1 VLKNQPSAF
10 TRMAMLKLPL
20 IFALGAVAG
29 GSVASSRSHAAGAP
43 PVTNAA
49 AVAITSSGILAPVP
63 GADATRPIMD
73 VRGLLAALHGL
84 PGVVC
89 GLAAEA
95 ASGWGGGSWMNAPA
109 PPLGPD
115 ASARAMR
122 FPRARLTPAE
132 IRLVLDSIA
141 SSDPCVREL
150 SVRLVGRLDRAIV
163 EAPLRDRLAASNAV
177 ATREAAALAL
187 GLVEAKGSIDAL
199 QRLLNEE
206 SDGLRAN
213 AVWALGRLDDKQVAP
228 AVRRSL
234 RDEADLVRDAAA
246 SALRMLEDGDA
257 VDELLR
263 VLRTDRVARVRRTAA
278 WALGNLEQKRA
289 GDGLVAALGSEQD
302 DDVRETIVWA
312 LGNIEASNA
321 APALTGVLRKDRH
334 GDVREMAAW
343 ALGELE
349 AATAVDALGE
359 AAGGDAEP
367 SVRATAAWALGQLEL
382 RQAPAGLIRA
392 VTDKDAE
399 VRTRAA
405 WALSEIHDPQAI
417 NALRSALK
425 GESAPTARKAQI
437 RALVLSGEKSE
448 AFFKEL
454 LTSDDPE
461 VREAAVGGMAGRRIH
476 PWPWPMPRPRPF
488 PE

>member
-1 VLKNQPSAF
+1 MLKNQPSAF
-10 TRMAMLKLPL
+10 TRLAMLKLPV
-20 IFALGAVAG
+20 IFALGAATG
-29 GSVASSRSHAAGAP
+29 GGIAATRGHAASMAATV
-43 PVTNAA
+43 PV
-49 AVAITSSGILAPVP
+49 VDAITAPSIVAPVP
-63 GADATRPIMD
+63 GATSSRPIMD
-73 VRGLLAALHGL
+73 VRGLLSALHGL

-95 ASGWGGGSWMNAPA
+95 ASGWGGDSWMNAPA

-115 ASARAMR
+115 VSARVR
-122 FPRARLTPAE
+122 HFPRARLTPSD
-132 IRLVLDSIA
+132 IRMVLDSVA

-150 SVRLVGRLDRAIV
+150 SVRLVGRLDAPLV
-163 EAPLRDRLAASNAV
+163 EASLLQRLAATQAV
-177 ATREAAALAL
+177 ATREASALAL
-187 GLVEAKGSIDAL
+187 GLVESKQAMAAL
-199 QRLLNEE
+199 QGLLGEE

-213 AVWALGRLDDKQVAP
+213 AVWSLGRLDDTRVAP
-228 AVRRSL
+228 AVRRAL
-234 RDEADLVRDAAA
+234 RDDAALVRDAAA
-246 SALRMLEDGDA
+246 SALGMLEDQDA

-263 VLRTDRVARVRRTAA
+263 VVRTDKVARVRRTAA
-278 WALGNLEQKRA
+278 WALGNLEEKRA
-289 GDGLVAALGSEQD
+289 GAGLVASLRAETD
-302 DDVRETIVWA
+302 EEVRETIVWA
-312 LGNIEASNA
+312 LGNIEATDA
-321 APALTGVLRKDRH
+321 APALADVLRRDAN

-349 AATAVDALGE
+349 VASAAGALGE

-367 SVRATAAWALGQLEL
+367 SVRATAAWALGQFEL
-382 RQAPAGLIRA
+382 RQAPPGLIKA
-392 VTDKDAE
+392 VTDRDPD

-405 WALSEIHDPQAI
+405 WALAEMHDPQAI
-417 NALRSALK
+417 TALRAALK
-425 GESAPTARKAQI
+425 GESAPDARKAQV

-461 VREAAVGGMAGRRIH
+461 VRAAAVGGMAGQRMH

>member
-1 VLKNQPSAF
+1 MF
-10 TRMAMLKLPL
+10 RLPL

-29 GSVASSRSHAAGAP
+29 GSVATSRHHAPLVPTVG
-43 PVTNAA
+43 VE
-49 AVAITSSGILAPVP
+49 AVAVAVTSNGILAPVP
-63 GADATRPIMD
+63 GAESARPIMD
-73 VRGLLAALHGL
+73 VRGLLGALHGL

-115 ASARAMR
+115 AAARTMH

-132 IRLVLDSIA
+132 IRMVLDSIA
-141 SSDPCVREL
+141 SPDPCVREL
-150 SVRLVGRLDRAIV
+150 SVRLVGRLDTAFV
-163 EAPLRDRLAASNAV
+163 EAPLRERLASSNAV

-187 GLVEAKGSIDAL
+187 GLVRARGSSDAL
-199 QRLLNEE
+199 QRLLGED

-228 AVRRSL
+228 AVRRAL
-234 RDEADLVRDAAA
+234 RDDADLVRDAAA
-246 SALRMLEDGDA
+246 AALGTLDDDDA

-263 VLRTDRVARVRRTAA
+263 VLRTDKVARVRRTAA
-278 WALGNLEQKRA
+278 WALGRLDQKRA
-289 GDGLVAALGSEQD
+289 GSGLVSALGAEQD

-312 LGNIEASNA
+312 LGTIEVADA
-321 APALTGVLRKDRH
+321 APAITEVLRKDRQ
-334 GDVREMAAW
+334 GEVREMAAW
-343 ALGELE
+343 ALGQLE
-349 AATAVDALGE
+349 SAAAVDALGE

-405 WALSEIHDPQAI
+405 WALSEIHDARAI

-425 GESAPTARKAQI
+425 GESAARARKAQI

-461 VREAAVGGMAGRRIH
+461 VREAAVGGMAGQRMH